1 VLLSRKL
8 ALVGEFVFVALL
20 LLLDELLRRSQVLLG
35 GLGRFIVAVGAG
47 AVFAALS
54 FFPLLAFLVL
64 APGAALALVVL
75 VVLRERLEHCAVG
88 GQRGAM
94 GMFSS
99 SQQAGD
105 MTQAVAHDERYSHTD
120 CPRAA

>member
-8 ALVGEFVFVALL
+8 ALVGEFVLVALL
-20 LLLDELLRRSQVLLG
+20 LLLDQLLRRSEVFLR

-54 FFPLLAFLVL
+54 AFPLLAFLVL

-75 VVLRERLEHCAVG
+75 VVL
-88 GQRGAM
+88 
-94 GMFSS
+94 
-99 SQQAGD
+99 
-105 MTQAVAHDERYSHTD
+105 
-120 CPRAA
+120 